1 MLKIDNYFQKRLGQF
16 YDSVYEGFLCIGDSE
31 SVYLRSD
38 QQNIQNNAFLKI
50 QSVFCGADSADEN
63 CATDEEMSDY
73 WS

>member
-1 MLKIDNYFQKRLGQF
+1 MI
-16 YDSVYEGFLCIGDSE
+16 YEGFLCIGDSE

-38 QQNIQNNAFLKI
+38 QLDFQNNAFLRI
-50 QSVFCGADSADEN
+50 QSVNCGADSADEN